1 MLDEELR
8 KWHKLKANYDGGTRS
23 QKPPEQPAII
33 DDYLTA
39 DDWSMIIELMKLLE
53 PLEQAT
59 KRLQGHGDGSSH
71 GSIWQVIPC
80 FEGLLTFFEGLRAHY
95 KVAPPLETLN
105 VTIEESQDP
114 LQRPTFDPELPSSI
128 PGSSGTNLG
137 NTGPKSGKSSTKS
150 GQKRRLVRKAAN
162 GHTSTRAPL
171 EALIEPSQDT
181 SQPIPSQGPLDILEE
196 SDNRRDRQILCTNIN
211 LGWAKLM
218 KYYTKTD
225 LSAAYVAALI
235 LHPRYNWCWL
245 KKKWNYRQDWLK
257 AADHR
262 MRALWKPYLAF
273 SPLPSIRTR
282 PRPPPRT
289 EHQVNLLWSDSEDDD
304 EQGQEMEVDEYA
316 IWIERAQEKEIYQPL
331 EYWTSSNARSQ
342 WPRLS
347 RLAIDIFTIPAMSD
361 DPERTFSSAGLMVR
375 PHRGSL
381 KADTITET
389 QCLKN
394 WLKNEA
400 VTMAVFASQMEETT
414 VEGSG
419 IDEEETLEEP
429 EVIIID
435 A

>member
-1 MLDEELR
+1 MLWGQDKKSVEPEDEGTIISESDADAIALEVLKMFRKRGPPGKLHNVLVWICRSCHNRERLHDWQATLSLPIYELVRDNETRWNLAFNSFKRAIEQRGPIEGMLDEELR

-59 KRLQGHGDGSSH
+59 KRLQGHGDGSS
-71 GSIWQVIPC
+71 
-80 FEGLLTFFEGLRAHY
+80 LLWPTILDNECIHVALYALLCSVEQSSRAEQSRWH
-95 KVAPPLETLN
+95 VMQSALFRQETLN
-105 VTIEESQDP
+105 VTIKESQDP

-128 PGSSGTNLG
+128 PGNSGANLG

-150 GQKRRLVRKAAN
+150 ARKAAN

-181 SQPIPSQGPLDILEE
+181 SQPIPSQGPLGILEL
-196 SDNRRDRQILCTNIN
+196 NCRRDRQILCTNIN

-218 KYYTKTD
+218 KYCTKTD
-225 LSAAYVAALI
+225 LSAANVAALI

-257 AADHR
+257 AAVNR

-273 SPLPSIRTR
+273 SPPPSIRTR
-282 PRPPPRT
+282 PRNPPRT

-304 EQGQEMEVDEYA
+304 EQIM
-316 IWIERAQEKEIYQPL
+316 
-331 EYWTSSNARSQ
+331 
-342 WPRLS
+342 
-347 RLAIDIFTIPAMSD
+347 
-361 DPERTFSSAGLMVR
+361 
-375 PHRGSL
+375 
-381 KADTITET
+381 
-389 QCLKN
+389 
-394 WLKNEA
+394 
-400 VTMAVFASQMEETT
+400 
-414 VEGSG
+414 
-419 IDEEETLEEP
+419 
-429 EVIIID
+429 
-435 A
+435 